1 MQTDLDKTDL
11 AILSWLQRDSSAS
24 VAEIAESV
32 GLSQSPCWR
41 RIQRLEQAGI
51 ISERVALLDRRKLGF
66 SLQVFVQVRFARDS
80 AGATLGYFEAAI
92 RAAPEVVECFM
103 LMGDVDFLLRVV
115 TRDVDSYER
124 FLRHTL
130 AIVPGVRDISS
141 TIALSTVKSTTALP
155 LEMVPVP

>member
-1 MQTDLDKTDL
+1 
-11 AILSWLQRDSSAS
+11 
-24 VAEIAESV
+24 
-32 GLSQSPCWR
+32 
-41 RIQRLEQAGI
+41 
-51 ISERVALLDRRKLGF
+51 
-66 SLQVFVQVRFARDS
+66 VFVQVRFARDS
-80 AGATLGYFEAAI
+80 AGATLGNFEAAI

-130 AIVPGVRDISS
+130 AKVPGVRDINS

-155 LEMVPVP
+155 LELVPVP